1 MLRSQLLIAINHMIQ
16 HKLVASQNLN
26 NNAHLISSTTISILL
41 VQFKINSV
49 STHLTSIN
57 THLTSVSTHLTSN
70 TLIISVRG
78 ILSILHPFDIL
89 LKVRNLIIVRVSFTR
104 YPVGMNTLTISNTT
118 GHSNKPHINQICN
131 NMISNPIEVKDR
143 CQINIIAVVSIKD
156 QLGIKIRVK
165 ISINLVILISN
176 ICSQY
181 NKISQDVTQTVS
193 IISCIEHHHQL
204 VFTFHSHLAIHM
216 LLNLPSC
223 HSLHNAVS
231 TSSRYQGRA
240 G

>member
-78 ILSILHPFDIL
+78 ILSILHLFDVL
-89 LKVRNLIIVRVSFTR
+89 LKVRNLIVVRVSFTR
-104 YPVGMNTLTISNTT
+104 YPVGMNTLTISNPT
-118 GHSNKPHINQICN
+118 GHSN
-131 NMISNPIEVKDR
+131 NMISNPIRVKDQ
-143 CQINIIAVVSIKD
+143 CQINIITVVSIKD